1 MKLDAKMNFKQAERK
16 QEGSWTTDPMEINLK
31 FNEVISASTGQST
44 SMHLLFQ
51 STVKH
56 GPIGDTKQSHCP
68 HTYALSF
75 C

>member
-44 SMHLLFQ
+44 SMHLL
-51 STVKH
+51 SR
-56 GPIGDTKQSHCP
+56 
-68 HTYALSF
+68 ALSSMDQ
-75 C
+75 